1 MKKLVIC
8 DDEPHIVEG
17 LRYLLRAPDRQMFI
31 ARNGQEALKLVMEQR
46 PQLLIIDIM
55 MPVMNGLEAVKLL
68 RELDEFKELPVII
81 LTAKGQV
88 SGHEMDQ
95 SLHDAVL
102 MSKPFEPKRL
112 RQLVASI
119 METESS
125 IAR

>member
-17 LRYLLRAPDRQMFI
+17 LRYLLRAPDRQMFT
-31 ARNGQEALKLVMEQR
+31 ARNGQEALKLVTEQR

-68 RELDEFKELPVII
+68 RERDEFKELPVII

-88 SGHEMDQ
+88 FGHEMDQ
-95 SLHDAVL
+95 GLHDAIL

-112 RQLVASI
+112 RELVASI